1 MKPHSS
7 FRVTTPYVRMS
18 TATVSNHAHRVM
30 ERLTKLSPSRF
41 GISFQQFVYDS
52 VEIHQASILPQVI
65 LWFSKE
71 NIRLTVAA
79 SDADFPRLRQRA
91 HYFDLVVENCQKL
104 GQKSRKL
111 KGERQTFKSGSIDW
125 EWLMGRFR

>member
-1 MKPHSS
+1 
-7 FRVTTPYVRMS
+7 MS